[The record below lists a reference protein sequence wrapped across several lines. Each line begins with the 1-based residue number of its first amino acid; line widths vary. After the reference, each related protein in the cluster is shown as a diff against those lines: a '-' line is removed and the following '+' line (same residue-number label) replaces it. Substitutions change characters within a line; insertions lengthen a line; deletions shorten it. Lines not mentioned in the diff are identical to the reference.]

1 MPLPSLQLTAC
12 LHVVGEPDP
21 QLPAR
26 VLALVTVRSELPIHF
41 RATLVEG
48 ERLEIEMGLPNALTL
63 DERRLLVARVERIP
77 TVISA
82 AMTVAGLVRKTPPG
96 GMPRA

>member
-1 MPLPSLQLTAC
+1 MPLPSFQPTAC

-26 VLALVTVRSELPIHF
+26 VLAFVTVRSELPAHF
-41 RATLVEG
+41 RVTLVAG
-48 ERLEIEMGLPNALTL
+48 ERLEIEMGLATALTL
-63 DERRLLVARVERIP
+63 EERRLLVARVERIP

-82 AMTVAGLVRKTPPG
+82 AMTVVGPVRKPRPG
-96 GMPRA
+96 GLPPA